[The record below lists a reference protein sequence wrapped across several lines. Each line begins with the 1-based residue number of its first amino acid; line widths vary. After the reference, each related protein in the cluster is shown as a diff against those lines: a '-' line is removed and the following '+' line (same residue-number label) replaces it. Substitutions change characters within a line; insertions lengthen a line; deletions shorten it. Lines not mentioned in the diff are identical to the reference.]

1 VNHLNQRKSPSALL
15 VSNEIETDFS
25 SSSFPPKSREVP
37 EVADLSIVCGWGEI
51 WGVRKED
58 LCGWLSKARSSAK
71 VGVGRKCA
79 QNEREKAKREDG
91 NFEEQR
97 TKNRVVSD
105 R

>member
-1 VNHLNQRKSPSALL
+1 M
-15 VSNEIETDFS
+15 
-25 SSSFPPKSREVP
+25 
-37 EVADLSIVCGWGEI
+37 
-51 WGVRKED
+51 RKED
-58 LCGWLSKARSSAK
+58 LCGRLSKARSSAK